1 MKKLILA
8 LSVLLFASLA
18 SAQTI
23 TCSASGATAKQ
34 ASQYATFLA
43 RINAERAAQKPP
55 LPTFAG
61 FPEHC
66 ASVMLSLFQS
76 YVGAQTVIDSAKV
89 AAAAEAKGDEV
100 APTGQCTVAGLAAGC
115 TKAQV
120 VCWVLTGNTG
130 CN

>member
-34 ASQYATFLA
+34 ASQYAAFLA
-43 RINAERAAQKPP
+43 KINAGRAAQTPP

-66 ASVMLSLFQS
+66 ASVMLALFQS
-76 YVGAQTVIDSAKV
+76 YVGAQTVLDSAKV

-100 APTGQCTVAGLAAGC
+100 APAGQCTVAGLSAGC
-115 TKAQV
+115 TKSQV
-120 VCWVLTGNTG
+120 ACWVLTGNIG